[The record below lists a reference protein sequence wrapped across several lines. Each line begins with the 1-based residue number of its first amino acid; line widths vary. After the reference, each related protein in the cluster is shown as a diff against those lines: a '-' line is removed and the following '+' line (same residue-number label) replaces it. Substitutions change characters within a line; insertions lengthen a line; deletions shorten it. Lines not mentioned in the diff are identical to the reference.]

1 MEIPIEFIHARPGDA
16 WMSTD
21 RGHVVSFF
29 TDHTFTYAII
39 ILERNGQFV
48 TSLLQ
53 NFKRV

>member
-1 MEIPIEFIHARPGDA
+1 MEIPIEFIHARTSDA
-16 WMSTD
+16 WKSGD

-39 ILERNGQFV
+39 ILQRNGQFV

-53 NFKRV
+53 NLKRL